1 MSVEMC
7 FSYIGQF
14 NFILSL
20 LGSIP
25 RVFQQIIPIPDQ
37 SVYVITGQYLA
48 CIPTDS
54 PDTTRPVCLCD
65 YWAVSR
71 RYSNRSSWYQTSL
84 FTCLLGSISRV
95 FWQIV
100 PIPDQSVYVITGQYL
115 ACIPTDPPDTRPVY
129 LRDYWAVSRVYSNR
143 SSWYQT
149 SLFMWLL
156 GSISRVFQQI
166 VLIPDQSVYVIT
178 GQYLACIPTDRP
190 DTRPVCLHDYCQ
202 LCLYSF
208 ENVPL

>member
-1 MSVEMC
+1 MLQVTANALRQQVTNNEGLSHRLFTMYCSLLDLSEFCTLTSFSFNYTISMSVEMC

-71 RYSNRSSWYQTSL
+71 RYSNRSS
-84 FTCLLGSISRV
+84 
-95 FWQIV
+95 
-100 PIPDQSVYVITGQYL
+100 
-115 ACIPTDPPDTRPVY
+115 
-129 LRDYWAVSRVYSNR
+129 
-143 SSWYQT
+143 
-149 SLFMWLL
+149 
-156 GSISRVFQQI
+156 
-166 VLIPDQSVYVIT
+166 
-178 GQYLACIPTDRP
+178 
-190 DTRPVCLHDYCQ
+190 
-202 LCLYSF
+202 
-208 ENVPL
+208 